1 MSGATV
7 VFLFDT
13 THHALWAEEV
23 AVQAGIPVDVVPAPP
38 DRGEARC
45 DLALA
50 TFARTAEELGR
61 ALDNEG
67 VEFYWPADVGPR
79 ISPSGPGTD

>member
-1 MSGATV
+1 MSRTAV

-23 AVQAGIPVDVVPAPP
+23 AMSEGIPAEVVPAPP

-45 DLALA
+45 DLALE
-50 TFARTAEELGR
+50 TFSTSAEALGR
-61 ALDNEG
+61 ALDREG
-67 VEFYWPADVGPR
+67 VKFHGPAGVRERGDGPTK
-79 ISPSGPGTD
+79 G